1 MLSWSAT
8 ETNQDLELAAIVTPG
23 ADPGLAAGRELID
36 LGLASAGTASNGA
49 TVAAVAGVLGPGPAF
64 KAACVAGAFEIYNRV
79 VDATGLPTG
88 STMRNDLKPI
98 IDALGLSEFPHA
110 DH

>member
-8 ETNQDLELAAIVTPG
+8 ETNQDLDLAAIVTPG
-23 ADPGLAAGRELID
+23 ADPGLAAGRQLID
-36 LGLASAGTASNGA
+36 LGLASVGTAPDG
-49 TVAAVAGVLGPGPAF
+49 TAVAGVAAVLGPGPAL

-88 STMRNDLKPI
+88 PAMRRDLASI
-98 IDALGLSEFPHA
+98 IDVLGLDGFPHA

>member
-8 ETNQDLELAAIVTPG
+8 ATHQDLDLAAIVAPG
-23 ADPGLAAGRELID
+23 AEPGIPGGRELVD
-36 LGLASAGTASNGA
+36 LGLASVGTTSDGSA
-49 TVAAVAGVLGPGPAF
+49 VAALAAVLGPRPAL

-88 STMRNDLKPI
+88 AAMRRELASI
-98 IDALGLSEFPHA
+98 IDTLGLGGFPHA
-110 DH
+110 GH